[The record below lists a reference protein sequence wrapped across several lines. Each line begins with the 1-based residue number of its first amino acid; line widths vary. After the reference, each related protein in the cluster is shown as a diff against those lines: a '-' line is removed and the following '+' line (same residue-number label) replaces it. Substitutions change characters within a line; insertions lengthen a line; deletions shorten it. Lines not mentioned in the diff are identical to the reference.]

1 MRNIM
6 QGLRLV
12 LLLLFPVLLLGMSLS
27 GGAGASDIV
36 IIANP
41 GVTADSLSREAISD
55 IYQGHKGKW
64 ENGRTIRVVMLK
76 KGATHERFSEEVV
89 GLSTANL
96 KKLWKKVIFSGSGT
110 PPKILRSED
119 KCVEYIAATDGA
131 IGYISTAT
139 NHEGVKVIEIQ

>member
-1 MRNIM
+1 MRNTM
-6 QGLRLV
+6 QGLRV
-12 LLLLFPVLLLGMSLS
+12 MLLLFSAFLIAMSLS
-27 GGAGASDIV
+27 GRAGASDIV

-41 GVTADSLSREAISD
+41 GVTADSLSLEMISD
-55 IYQGHKGKW
+55 IYQGHTGKW

-89 GLSTANL
+89 GISTANL

-139 NHEGVKVIEIQ
+139 DHEGVKILEIQ